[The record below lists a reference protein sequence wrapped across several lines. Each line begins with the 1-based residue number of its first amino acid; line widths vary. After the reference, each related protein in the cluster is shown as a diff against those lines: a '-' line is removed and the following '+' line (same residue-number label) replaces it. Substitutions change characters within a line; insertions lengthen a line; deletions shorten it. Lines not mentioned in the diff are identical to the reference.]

1 LASGRYTD
9 ESKERVR
16 DAADMAEV
24 VGGRTDLRRAGPG
37 RYMGLCPFH
46 EERTPSFSV
55 DADKKVYHCFGC
67 GASGDVFTFVRETEG
82 VEFAGALELLAD
94 RYGVALERFTEDPQ
108 AAARREQRDRL
119 YALLERTAAYYERVL
134 WEAPEAEG
142 ARSYL
147 AERGLGEDV
156 LRRFRV
162 GWAPSPWDRV
172 YTASRRAGFRDE
184 ELYGAGLASRSRKSG
199 QLYDRFRA
207 RITFPLADKRG
218 RVIGF
223 GARTLSSGSSGPK
236 YLNSPEGEIYRKGAF
251 LFGLNL
257 ARRAVATSHS
267 VLVVEGYTDVLAL
280 SQAGFDNVVGLMG
293 TALTD
298 AQVDE
303 LGRTVGGG
311 GVINWALDADA
322 SGQEAALRSAELASR
337 RDVTLGVVELPAGL
351 DPADLVA
358 RDGAA
363 RMRDLIEG
371 AIPFPRYRFQYVLA
385 TWPLDTPEHQDRA
398 LEELRRVIRS
408 VPHGITRD
416 DLVRKTASR
425 FGLSEDLTASLMDER
440 SSRPGGAA
448 SRVPVGGRAQ
458 RAVTGAPAA
467 GAPARTVLDRR
478 DQAEKTF
485 LALCIALPE
494 PGREALRRVSLEEHF
509 TSAPV
514 RRAAEHLRGHLAAP
528 LDGLPRDDED
538 LAELMAELTIRAGRE
553 PADPS
558 MLEVELLQLE
568 KDRLERRIAAGGA
581 VAELAAQR
589 EQVTRDIR
597 HAVTRAMERTG
608 AES

>member
-24 VGGRTDLRRAGPG
+24 VGARTDLRRAGPG

-94 RYGVALERFTEDPQ
+94 RYGVALERSAEDPQ

-134 WEAPEAEG
+134 WESPEAES

-147 AERGLGEDV
+147 AERGLGEEV

-236 YLNSPEGEIYRKGAF
+236 YLNSPEGEIYRKGEF
-251 LFGLNL
+251 LFGLHL
-257 ARRAVATSHS
+257 ARRAAAASRS
-267 VLVVEGYTDVLAL
+267 VLVAEGYTDVLAL
-280 SQAGFDNVVGLMG
+280 SQAGVENAVGLMG
-293 TALTD
+293 TALTE
-298 AQVDE
+298 AQVGE
-303 LGRTVGGG
+303 LVRAVLGGG
-311 GVINWALDADA
+311 TIDLALDADE
-322 SGQEAALRSAELASR
+322 SGQEAMVRANKLALS
-337 RDVTLGVVELPAGL
+337 RDVTLRVVPLSSGL

-358 RDGAA
+358 REGPERVRA
-363 RMRDLIEG
+363 LIAE
-371 AIPFPRYRFQYVLA
+371 AVPFAEFHVDRILA
-385 TWPLDTPEHQDRA
+385 TAELGTPEGRERA
-398 LEELRRVIRS
+398 LAELKPVINS
-408 VPHGITRD
+408 VPPGIRRD
-416 DLVRKTASR
+416 ELVRKVASALA
-425 FGLSEDLTASLMDER
+425 LSEELTASLVAER
-440 SSRPGGAA
+440 ADMHAVRSPAP
-448 SRVPVGGRAQ
+448 VPRA
-458 RAVTGAPAA
+458 
-467 GAPARTVLDRR
+467 VLDRPEE
-478 DQAEKTF
+478 AEKTF
-485 LALCIALPE
+485 LALCMALHD
-494 PGREALRRVSLEEHF
+494 PGRDALRRVSLDEHF
-509 TSAPV
+509 TSPLV
-514 RRAAEHLRGHLAAP
+514 RRAAEHLRTHLAAP
-528 LDGLPRDDED
+528 LVGLPREDDA
-538 LAELMAELTIRAGRE
+538 LAALMAELQIRADRHK
-553 PADPS
+553 ADPS

-568 KDRLERRIAAGGA
+568 KQRLTRRIAEGGP
-581 VAELAAQR
+581 VAELAAKR
-589 EQVTRDIR
+589 EQVMTDIR
-597 HAVTRAMERTG
+597 QAVTQVMERTG